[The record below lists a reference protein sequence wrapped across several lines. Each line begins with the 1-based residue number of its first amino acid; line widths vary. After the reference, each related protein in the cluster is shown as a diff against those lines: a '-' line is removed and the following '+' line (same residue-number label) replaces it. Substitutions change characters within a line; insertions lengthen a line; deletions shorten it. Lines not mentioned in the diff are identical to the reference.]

1 VSVAH
6 SGADAPSC
14 PACGAR
20 TVWWN
25 VGHDT
30 LLGRCPSC
38 GHIVR
43 DLRYSSGPVRGHA
56 WGGSAAFD
64 KVRIALTMQRMRP
77 LLPNGKRVRIL
88 ELGFGRGLM
97 LRQLLDAGH
106 DVHGIEAG
114 MLDVEIDPLVRERAT
129 LHFGRAE
136 QIDLPRDHFD
146 LVYGVHVIEHLSDP
160 QSVFHKLATALA
172 PGGRFYFV
180 TPNAESIGLEIFGD
194 AWWNLE
200 DPTHLNFFSGRSL
213 TKMLEKAGFHDVRVE
228 IPTLDSLT
236 IEANSAVKRLFRAS
250 RRHGIMSNPLVK
262 LLDLALVPP
271 TLAARAVAPRLSP
284 SIDVRGTK
292 RG

>member
-1 VSVAH
+1 MSVAR
-6 SGADAPSC
+6 AAAEAPSC
-14 PACGAR
+14 PACGTR
-20 TVWWN
+20 TEWWD

-64 KVRIALTMQRMRP
+64 KVRIALTMQRMRALVP
-77 LLPNGKRVRIL
+77 SGKRARIL

-97 LRQLLDAGH
+97 LRQFLDAGY

-114 MLDVEIDPLVRERAT
+114 MLDVDIDPLVRERAT
-129 LHFGRAE
+129 LHLGRAE
-136 QIDLPRDHFD
+136 HIDLPRDHFD

-160 QSVFHKLATALA
+160 QGVFDKLATSLA

-180 TPNAESIGLEIFGD
+180 TPNAESMGLEIFRD

-213 TKMLEKAGFHDVRVE
+213 TKMLQKAGFHDVRVE
-228 IPTLDSLT
+228 IPILDSLT
-236 IEANSAVKRLFRAS
+236 IEANSAVKRLFPAS

-262 LLDLALVPP
+262 LLDLGLVAPTLVTRALV
-271 TLAARAVAPRLSP
+271 PRLSP

>member
-1 VSVAH
+1 M
-6 SGADAPSC
+6 SGANRAADAPSC

-20 TVWWN
+20 TKWWN

-30 LLGRCPSC
+30 LLGRCPTC

-43 DLRYSSGPVRGHA
+43 ELRYSSGPVRGHA

-64 KVRIALTMQRMRP
+64 KVRIALTMQRVRP
-77 LLPNGKRVRIL
+77 LLPSGNRGRIL

-97 LRQLLDAGH
+97 LRQFLDAGYE
-106 DVHGIEAG
+106 VHGIEAG
-114 MLDVEIDPLVRERAT
+114 MLDVEIDPEVRGRAT

-136 QIDLPRDHFD
+136 DIDLPRDHFD
-146 LVYGVHVIEHLSDP
+146 LVYGIHVIEHLSDP
-160 QSVFHKLATALA
+160 QSVFDKLARALA

-180 TPNAESIGLEIFGD
+180 TPNAESMGLEIFGD

-213 TKMLEKAGFHDVRVE
+213 TMMLQKAGFHDVRVE
-228 IPTLDSLT
+228 IPMLDSLT
-236 IEANSAVKRLFRAS
+236 IEANSAVKRLFPAS

-262 LLDLALVPP
+262 LLDLGLVPP
-271 TLAARAVAPRLSP
+271 TLAARALAPRLSP

>member
-1 VSVAH
+1 MVK
-6 SGADAPSC
+6 PSAAESPAC
-14 PACGAR
+14 PACSTR
-20 TVWWN
+20 TVWWD

-30 LLGRCPSC
+30 VLAKCPAC

-64 KVRIALTMQRMRP
+64 KVRIALTTQRMSP
-77 LLPNGKRVRIL
+77 LLPSGTRSRIL

-97 LRQLLDAGH
+97 LRQFLDAGH
-106 DVHGIEAG
+106 EVHGIEAG
-114 MLDVEIDPLVRERAT
+114 MLDVDIDPLVRERAT
-129 LHFGRAE
+129 LHFGKAE
-136 QIDLPRDHFD
+136 DIDLPRNHFD

-160 QSVFHKLATALA
+160 QRVFAKLATALA

-180 TPNAESIGLEIFGD
+180 TPNAESMGLEIFRD

-213 TKMLEKAGFHDVRVE
+213 TTMLEKAGFHDVRVE
-228 IPTLDSLT
+228 IPILDSLT
-236 IEANSAVKRLFRAS
+236 IEANSAVKSIFPVS

-262 LLDLALVPP
+262 ALDLALIAP

>member
-1 VSVAH
+1 M
-6 SGADAPSC
+6 
-14 PACGAR
+14 
-20 TVWWN
+20 WWD

-30 LLGRCPSC
+30 LLGKCPTC

-43 DLRYSSGPVRGHA
+43 DLRYSSRPVRGHA

-64 KVRIALTMQRMRP
+64 KVRIALTMQRMSSLVP
-77 LLPNGKRVRIL
+77 TGKKARIL
-88 ELGFGRGLM
+88 EWGFGRGLM
-97 LRQLLDAGH
+97 LRQFLDAGH
-106 DVHGIEAG
+106 EVHGIEAG
-114 MLDVEIDPLVRERAT
+114 MLDVDIDPLVRERGL
-129 LHFGRAE
+129 LHLGRAE
-136 QIDLPRDHFD
+136 DIDLPRDHFD

-160 QSVFHKLATALA
+160 QRVFDTLATSLA

-180 TPNAESIGLEIFGD
+180 TPNAESMGLEIFRD

-213 TKMLEKAGFHDVRVE
+213 TRMLEKAGFHDVRVE
-228 IPTLDSLT
+228 IPILDSLT
-236 IEANSAVKRLFRAS
+236 IEANSAVKSLFPVA

-262 LLDLALVPP
+262 ALDLALIAP

-284 SIDVRGTK
+284 SLDVRGTK

>member
-1 VSVAH
+1 MTQPSRP
-6 SGADAPSC
+6 SEAPTC
-14 PACGAR
+14 PACDAR
-20 TVWWN
+20 TTWW
-25 VGHDT
+25 D
-30 LLGRCPSC
+30 LGDNTVLARCPRC

-77 LLPNGKRVRIL
+77 LLPTGKRARIL

-97 LRQLLDAGH
+97 ARQFLEAGH
-106 DVHGIEAG
+106 EVHGIEAG
-114 MLDVEIDPLVRERAT
+114 MLDVDIDPVVRERAT

-136 QIDLPRDHFD
+136 HIDLPRDHFD
-146 LVYGVHVIEHLSDP
+146 LVYGIHVIEHLDDP
-160 QSVFHKLATALA
+160 QRVFDKLAAALA

-180 TPNAESIGLEIFGD
+180 TPNAESMGLEIFRD

-213 TKMLEKAGFHDVRVE
+213 TRMLEKAGFHDVRVE
-228 IPTLDSLT
+228 IPVLDSIT
-236 IEANSAVKRLFRAS
+236 IEANSAIKRLLRAS
-250 RRHGIMSNPLVK
+250 RRHGIMSNPFVK
-262 LLDLALVPP
+262 LLDLGLVAP

>member
-1 VSVAH
+1 VTQPSRP
-6 SGADAPSC
+6 SEAPTC
-14 PACGAR
+14 PACDAR
-20 TVWWN
+20 TGWWDLGDN
-25 VGHDT
+25 T
-30 LLGRCPSC
+30 LLARCPRC

-56 WGGSAAFD
+56 WGGSATFD

-77 LLPNGKRVRIL
+77 LLPTGKRARIL

-97 LRQLLDAGH
+97 ARQFLEAGH
-106 DVHGIEAG
+106 EVHGIEAG
-114 MLDVEIDPLVRERAT
+114 MLDVDIDPVVRERAT

-136 QIDLPRDHFD
+136 HIDLPRDHFD
-146 LVYGVHVIEHLSDP
+146 LVYGIHVIEHLDDP
-160 QSVFHKLATALA
+160 QRVFDKLAVSLA

-180 TPNAESIGLEIFGD
+180 TPNAESMGLEIFRD

-213 TKMLEKAGFHDVRVE
+213 TRMLEKAGFHDVRVE
-228 IPTLDSLT
+228 IPVLDSIT
-236 IEANSAVKRLFRAS
+236 IEANSAVKRLLRAS
-250 RRHGIMSNPLVK
+250 RRHGIMSNPFVK
-262 LLDLALVPP
+262 LLDLGLVAP

>member
-1 VSVAH
+1 MTVSPTA
-6 SGADAPSC
+6 AEAPVC
-14 PACGAR
+14 PGCGTR
-20 TVWWN
+20 TVWWD
-25 VGHDT
+25 VGHQT
-30 LLGRCPSC
+30 LLGRCPTC

-77 LLPNGKRVRIL
+77 LLPVGKSARIL

-97 LRQLLDAGH
+97 LREFLDAGH
-106 DVHGIEAG
+106 EVHGIEAG
-114 MLDVEIDPLVRERAT
+114 MLDVDIDPHVRERGT

-136 QIDLPRDHFD
+136 HIELPRDAFD

-160 QSVFHKLATALA
+160 QRVFEKLATALA

-180 TPNAESIGLEIFGD
+180 TPNAESMGLEIFRD

-213 TKMLEKAGFHDVRVE
+213 TAMLEKAGFHDVRVE
-228 IPTLDSLT
+228 IPIFDSLT
-236 IEANSAVKRLFRAS
+236 IEANSAVKRLFPIT

-262 LLDLALVPP
+262 ALDLALVVP
-271 TLAARAVAPRLSP
+271 TLAARVITPRLAP

>member
-1 VSVAH
+1 MN
-6 SGADAPSC
+6 APPNQPPAPEC
-14 PACGAR
+14 PACATR
-20 TVWWN
+20 TTWWD
-25 VGHDT
+25 VGNDT
-30 LLGRCPSC
+30 LLGRCPAC

-64 KVRIALTMQRMRP
+64 KIRIALTMQRMRP
-77 LLPNGKRVRIL
+77 LLPSARRSRIL

-97 LRQLLDAGH
+97 LRQFLDAGH

-114 MLDVEIDPLVRERAT
+114 MLDVAIDPLVRERAT
-129 LHFGRAE
+129 LHFGHAE
-136 QIDLPRDHFD
+136 EIELPRDHFD
-146 LVYGVHVIEHLSDP
+146 LIYGVHVIEHLSDP
-160 QSVFHKLATALA
+160 QRVFDKLATAMA

-180 TPNAESIGLEIFGD
+180 TPNAESMGLELFRD

-213 TKMLEKAGFHDVRVE
+213 TTMLGKAGFHDVRVE
-228 IPTLDSLT
+228 IPILDSLT
-236 IEANSAVKRLFRAS
+236 IEANSAVKQLFPAS

-262 LLDLALVPP
+262 LLDLGLVGPTLVARALV
-271 TLAARAVAPRLSP
+271 PRLSP
-284 SIDVRGTK
+284 SIEARGTK

>member
-1 VSVAH
+1 MTVSPTA
-6 SGADAPSC
+6 AEAPLC
-14 PACGAR
+14 PGCGTR
-20 TVWWN
+20 TVWWD
-25 VGHDT
+25 VGHHT
-30 LLGRCPSC
+30 LLGRCPTC

-64 KVRIALTMQRMRP
+64 TIRIALTMQRMRP
-77 LLPNGKRVRIL
+77 LLPVGKRARIL

-97 LRQLLDAGH
+97 LREFLDAGH
-106 DVHGIEAG
+106 EVHGIEAG
-114 MLDVEIDPLVRERAT
+114 MLDVDIDPLVRERAT

-136 QIDLPRDHFD
+136 HIELPRDAFD

-160 QSVFHKLATALA
+160 QRVFEKLATALA

-180 TPNAESIGLEIFGD
+180 TPNAESNGLQIFRD

-213 TKMLEKAGFHDVRVE
+213 TAMLEKAGFHDVRVE
-228 IPTLDSLT
+228 IPILDSLT
-236 IEANSAVKRLFRAS
+236 IEANSAVKRLFPIT

-262 LLDLALVPP
+262 ALDLALVAP
-271 TLAARAVAPRLSP
+271 TLAARVITPRLAP
-284 SIDVRGTK
+284 SIDGRGTK

>member
-1 VSVAH
+1 MSAAPTA
-6 SGADAPSC
+6 ADAPSC

-25 VGHDT
+25 VGRDT

-38 GHIVR
+38 RHIVR

-64 KVRIALTMQRMRP
+64 KIRIALTMQRMRS
-77 LLPNGKRVRIL
+77 LLPNGKRARIL

-97 LRQLLDAGH
+97 LRQFLDAGH
-106 DVHGIEAG
+106 EVHGIEAG
-114 MLDVEIDPLVRERAT
+114 MLDVEIDPLVRDRAT

-136 QIDLPRDHFD
+136 QIDLPRNHFD

-160 QSVFHKLATALA
+160 QTVFDKLAAALA
-172 PGGRFYFV
+172 PGGHFYFV
-180 TPNAESIGLEIFGD
+180 TPNGESMSLEIFGD

-213 TKMLEKAGFHDVRVE
+213 TRMLQKAGFDGVRVE
-228 IPTLDSLT
+228 IPMLDSLT
-236 IEANSAVKRLFRAS
+236 IEANSAVKRLFPAS

-262 LLDLALVPP
+262 LLDLGLVAP
-271 TLAARAVAPRLSP
+271 TLAARAFAPRLSP